1 MPPCRTLAAAGQKD
15 RGSGLRVYYTDKLR
29 QHDIGLITLQQPVL
43 NIPPGMPAL
52 KSNVSVCPGACT
64 AK

>member
-1 MPPCRTLAAAGQKD
+1 
-15 RGSGLRVYYTDKLR
+15 VYYTDKLR

-43 NIPPGMPAL
+43 NIPPGLPAL

-64 AK
+64 AM